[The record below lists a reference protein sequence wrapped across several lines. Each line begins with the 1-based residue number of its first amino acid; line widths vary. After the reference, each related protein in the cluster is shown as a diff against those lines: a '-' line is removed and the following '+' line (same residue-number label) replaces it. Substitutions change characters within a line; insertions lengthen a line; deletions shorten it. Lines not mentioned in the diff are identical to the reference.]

1 MSTLMAKYARNV
13 LAGLFAAGV
22 LLSTA
27 TGAWAGCKR
36 FTCTSGSDD
45 GRTHIVYLT
54 AVEGFR
60 GETPTFVVSIM
71 GLPQQDLPGNMFT
84 MSERPGQVLQ
94 YSVDVCW
101 KGQGAFGSSNCSG
114 WESFKHTVP
123 K

>member
-1 MSTLMAKYARNV
+1 MPSHARIA
-13 LAGLFAAGV
+13 LAGLLAAGV
-22 LLSTA
+22 VLSSA
-27 TGAWAGCKR
+27 ASAWAGCKR

-54 AVEGFR
+54 AVEGFKNKA
-60 GETPTFVVSIM
+60 PTFVVSIM

-101 KGQGAFGSSNCSG
+101 KGSGAFGSSNCSG
-114 WESFKHTVP
+114 WESFKHHVP
-123 K
+123 N